1 MVDENGEK
9 LGDME
14 RDQAIAIAKER
25 GLDLVLIAPQATPPV
40 ARILSWSKFK
50 YEQSKKQ
57 RDNKGKKSELKEMWF
72 KTNIAEGDIEHKL
85 KKVKEFIAK
94 GDRVKITVRGQGRI
108 TFADMRGTLDRVL
121 NRTTEFAVTD
131 GDAKSEGRNYT
142 IYIKRK

>member
-1 MVDENGEK
+1 MDENGEK
-9 LGDME
+9 LGEMD
-14 RDQAIAIAKER
+14 RDQAIAMAKER
-25 GLDLVLIAPQATPPV
+25 GLDLVLLAPQATPPV

-72 KTNIAEGDIEHKL
+72 KTNIAEGDIEHKV
-85 KKVKEFIAK
+85 KRVKEFITK
-94 GDRVKITVRGQGRI
+94 GDRVKITVRGHGRI

-121 NRTTEFAVTD
+121 AHTNEFSVTD

-142 IYIKRK
+142 IFIKHK